1 MAKIYENIELA
12 PDKLIGRIDP
22 EGKIYD
28 EEDGESLYLG
38 RVDYEHG
45 KVYDEDDGYMGW
57 IEESGEI
64 YGSYEDSDELLGY
77 VGDDGKLYLYDDDD
91 DEIYVGQV
99 TEMTHMADA
108 AAAVLFFFD
117 EFEIE
122 EGLEL

>member
-1 MAKIYENIELA
+1 MAKIYENIEMA

-38 RVDYEHG
+38 WVDYEHG
-45 KVYDEDDGYMGW
+45 RVFDEEDGTMGW
-57 IEESGEI
+57 VEDNGEI
-64 YGSYEDSDELLGY
+64 YGSYEDGDLLLGY
-77 VGDDGKLYLYDDDD
+77 VGDEGKLYLYDED

-117 EFEIE
+117 EFEEIE
-122 EGLEL
+122 EI